1 MNILIAELNTISFA
15 HQSWIFGREVWR
27 NPLWSLNPAKVCSLA
42 SSPLMP
48 RAIQKGNAKYQT
60 ANVNNVLFP
69 CKPWICW
76 NIGFHAV
83 FYMTIVNLTG
93 RLSYFIEES
102 WNVHKSLIQHVHLD
116 ATTSGNPQHVP
127 PEALFGKRIINQLCV
142 VKFIKNVRYEQG
154 GLLCWKTGTSMLIS
168 FVESILYPFDHLL
181 PDSNVQQWRN
191 VFSRWNET

>member
-1 MNILIAELNTISFA
+1 MTLSYILIAELNIILFSHQSWVFGRGVWRNPLWSLNLFKKMNILIAELNTISFA

-83 FYMTIVNLTG
+83 FYMKIVNITG
-93 RLSYFIEES
+93 QLSYFIEES
-102 WNVHKSLIQHVHLD
+102 WNVQKSDSSLIQNVHLG
-116 ATTSGNPQHVP
+116 ATNSGNPQHVP
-127 PEALFGKRIINQLCV
+127 PETLFGGRIMYQPSV
-142 VKFIKNVRYEQG
+142 VIFIK
-154 GLLCWKTGTSMLIS
+154 WKI
-168 FVESILYPFDHLL
+168 
-181 PDSNVQQWRN
+181 
-191 VFSRWNET
+191 